1 MYYIIIMSK
10 FIKKLFGT
18 LSDKP
23 WDKERVEIDNHHQG
37 KTFDI
42 SLQTSAVIV
51 IFGVSTVLFTLVVT
65 GYLYSI
71 PATQDT
77 EYLLKPNL
85 LWLNTLVLLY
95 VAYFF
100 NKITNDLK
108 KNNFEKI
115 KKNLLIVGF
124 LSYAFLFGQIFF
136 WFQLMKNGNYVS
148 TNNYF
153 SSFYIF
159 TTLHGLHLLGGLFFW
174 GKVFSKV
181 NKLKKEQIIN
191 SQKSIDALSL
201 YWTFLLI
208 VWFVF
213 FLIMYVFND
222 TVIAWCRALF
232 R

>member
-1 MYYIIIMSK
+1 MSK
-10 FIKKLFGT
+10 FFKQLFGT

-23 WDKERVEIDNHHQG
+23 WEKEQMESDNHHQG

-71 PATQDT
+71 PVTQDT

-115 KKNLLIVGF
+115 KRNLLIVGF
-124 LSYAFLFGQIFF
+124 LSYAFLFGQILF

-159 TTLHGLHLLGGLFFW
+159 TALHGLHLLGGLFFW

-181 NKLKKEQIIN
+181 NKLKKEEIIKE
-191 SQKSIDALSL
+191 QKSIDALSL
-201 YWTFLLI
+201 YWAFLLI
-208 VWFVF
+208 VWCVF

-222 TVIAWCRALF
+222 TVIAWCRALLG
-232 R
+232 

>member
-1 MYYIIIMSK
+1 MSK
-10 FIKKLFGT
+10 FFKKLFGS

-23 WDKERVEIDNHHQG
+23 WAKEQMESDNHHQG

-71 PATQDT
+71 PVTQDT

-136 WFQLMKNGNYVS
+136 WFQLMENGNYVS

-159 TTLHGLHLLGGLFFW
+159 TALHGLHLLGGLFFW

-181 NKLKKEQIIN
+181 NRLKKEKIIN
-191 SQKSIDALSL
+191 AQKSIDALSL

-222 TVIAWCRALF
+222 TVIAWCRALLG
-232 R
+232 

>member
-1 MYYIIIMSK
+1 MSK
-10 FIKKLFGT
+10 FFKKLFGS

-23 WDKERVEIDNHHQG
+23 WEKEQMESDNHHQG

-136 WFQLMKNGNYVS
+136 WFQLMENGNYVS

-159 TTLHGLHLLGGLFFW
+159 TALHGLHLLGGLFFW
-174 GKVFSKV
+174 GMVFSKV
-181 NKLKKEQIIN
+181 RKVEKIKIIN
-191 SQKSIDALSL
+191 QKKSIEALSL

-222 TVIAWCRALF
+222 AVIEFCRSLLG
-232 R
+232 

>member
-1 MYYIIIMSK
+1 MSK

-23 WDKERVEIDNHHQG
+23 WEKEQMESDNHHQG

-71 PATQDT
+71 PDTQDT

-115 KKNLLIVGF
+115 KRNLLIVGF
-124 LSYAFLFGQIFF
+124 LSYTFLFGQIFF

-159 TTLHGLHLLGGLFFW
+159 TALHGLHLLGGLFFW

-181 NKLKKEQIIN
+181 NKLKKEEIIKE
-191 SQKSIDALSL
+191 QKSIDALSL
-201 YWTFLLI
+201 YWAFLLI
-208 VWFVF
+208 VWCVF

-222 TVIAWCRALF
+222 TVIAWCRSLLG
-232 R
+232 

>member
-1 MYYIIIMSK
+1 MSK

-23 WDKERVEIDNHHQG
+23 WDKKQMESDNHHQG

-71 PATQDT
+71 PVTQDT

-136 WFQLMKNGNYVS
+136 WFQLMENGNYVS

-159 TTLHGLHLLGGLFFW
+159 TALHGLHLLGGLFFW

-191 SQKSIDALSL
+191 AQKSIDALSL

-222 TVIAWCRALF
+222 TVIAWCRALL

>member
-1 MYYIIIMSK
+1 MSK

-23 WDKERVEIDNHHQG
+23 WEKEQMESDNHHQG

-71 PATQDT
+71 PVTQDT

-115 KKNLLIVGF
+115 KRNLLIVGF

-159 TTLHGLHLLGGLFFW
+159 TALHGLHLLGGLFFW

-181 NKLKKEQIIN
+181 NKLKKEEIIKE
-191 SQKSIDALSL
+191 QKSIDALSL
-201 YWTFLLI
+201 YWAFLLI
-208 VWFVF
+208 VWCVF

-222 TVIAWCRALF
+222 TVIAWCRSLLG
-232 R
+232 

>member
-1 MYYIIIMSK
+1 MSK
-10 FIKKLFGT
+10 FINKLFGT

-23 WDKERVEIDNHHQG
+23 WKKEQMESDNHHQG

-124 LSYAFLFGQIFF
+124 LSYVFLFGQIFF
-136 WFQLMKNGNYVS
+136 WFQLMENGNYVS

-159 TTLHGLHLLGGLFFW
+159 TALHGLHLLGGLFFW

-181 NKLKKEQIIN
+181 NKLKKEEIIN
-191 SQKSIDALSL
+191 AQKSIDALSL

-222 TVIAWCRALF
+222 TVIAWCRALLG
-232 R
+232 

>member
-1 MYYIIIMSK
+1 MSK
-10 FIKKLFGT
+10 FFKKLFGS

-23 WDKERVEIDNHHQG
+23 WEKEQMESDNHHQG

-71 PATQDT
+71 PVTQDT
-77 EYLLKPNL
+77 EFLLKPNL

-108 KNNFEKI
+108 INNFEKI
-115 KKNLLIVGF
+115 KRNLLIVGF
-124 LSYAFLFGQIFF
+124 LSYVFLFGQIFF

-159 TTLHGLHLLGGLFFW
+159 TALHGLHLLGGLFFW
-174 GKVFSKV
+174 GKVFSKI
-181 NKLKKEQIIN
+181 NKLKKEEIIN
-191 SQKSIDALSL
+191 ELKSIDALSL
-201 YWTFLLI
+201 YWAFLLI
-208 VWFVF
+208 VWCVF

-222 TVIAWCRALF
+222 TVIAWCRALLG
-232 R
+232 

>member
-1 MYYIIIMSK
+1 MSK

-23 WDKERVEIDNHHQG
+23 WEKEQMESDNHHQG

-71 PATQDT
+71 PVTQDT

-136 WFQLMKNGNYVS
+136 WFQLMENGNYVS

-159 TTLHGLHLLGGLFFW
+159 TALHGLHLLGGLFFW

-191 SQKSIDALSL
+191 AQKSIDALSL

-222 TVIAWCRALF
+222 TVIAWCRALL